1 MMMAMVLTMVTS
13 ASGMSYSEAKD
24 HALFLADKMAYE
36 LNLSDEQYE
45 AVYEI
50 NLDYLMNVTDSRTLY
65 GSYWSLRNTV
75 LRSVLST
82 WQWEA
87 YRAAEYFYRPLS
99 WLNGRWSWRI
109 YTRYSRD
116 RYYRSQPKAFTSY
129 RGGSRTPSYYSSRK
143 WNAPQKRTSG
153 VRKRTYE
160 TSRQSVDN
168 QRRALEN
175 NRKSYESSKQQY
187 KQSRKELNQAQR
199 QADRD
204 RKSYQKE
211 QKQEQKQAKKANRTS
226 KSKSS
231 SRTFG
236 NGKQAK

>member
-1 MMMAMVLTMVTS
+1 MKKMMLMMAMVLTMVTS
-13 ASGMSYSEAKD
+13 ASAMSYSEAKD

-50 NLDYLMNVTDSRTLY
+50 NLDYLMRVNDSRTLY
-65 GSYWSLRNTV
+65 GSYWSLRNTA
-75 LRSVLST
+75 LESVLSA
-82 WQWEA
+82 WQWTA
-87 YRAAEYFYRPLS
+87 FRAAAYFYRPLS
-99 WLNGRWSWRI
+99 WIDGRWSWPI
-109 YTRYSRD
+109 YTRYNRD
-116 RYYRSQPKAFTSY
+116 RFYRSKPKAFTSY
-129 RGGSRTPSYYSSRK
+129 RGGARTPSYYSSRT

-153 VRKRTYE
+153 VQKRTYE

-175 NRKSYESSKQQY
+175 NRKSYEASKQQY

-204 RKSYQKE
+204 RKSYEKE
-211 QKQEQKQAKKANRTS
+211 QKQEQKQAKKASRTAKSS
-226 KSKSS
+226 KSK
-231 SRTFG
+231 
-236 NGKQAK
+236 QAK